1 MTEQEAKDMAK
12 QLLTQHGD
20 RGFDVSM
27 ADRVDCDLMRTA
39 FDRMG
44 RETGTNGE
52 FFVVKVFAW
61 NEDALMSLPRGGI

>member
-27 ADRVDCDLMRTA
+27 GDRVDYDLMRTA
-39 FDRMG
+39 FDRLG
-44 RETGTNGE
+44 RETGANDAS
-52 FFVVKVFAW
+52 FVVRVLAW